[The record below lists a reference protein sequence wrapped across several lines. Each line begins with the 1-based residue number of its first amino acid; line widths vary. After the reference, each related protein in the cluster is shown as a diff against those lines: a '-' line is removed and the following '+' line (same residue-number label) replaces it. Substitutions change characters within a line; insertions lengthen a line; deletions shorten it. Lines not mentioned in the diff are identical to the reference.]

1 MTKTYSR
8 MADITMEELL
18 IDIMSDYRHYL
29 QHDGVKDEIL
39 EKFYDNPYFTMSGM
53 TEDQSVRFHNRLSK
67 TYDVVAELEEEF

>member
-1 MTKTYSR
+1 

-29 QHDGVKDEIL
+29 QDDGVKDEIL
-39 EKFYDNPYFTMSGM
+39 NKFYDNPYFTMSGM
-53 TEDQSVRFHNRLSK
+53 TEDQAVRFHNRLSK